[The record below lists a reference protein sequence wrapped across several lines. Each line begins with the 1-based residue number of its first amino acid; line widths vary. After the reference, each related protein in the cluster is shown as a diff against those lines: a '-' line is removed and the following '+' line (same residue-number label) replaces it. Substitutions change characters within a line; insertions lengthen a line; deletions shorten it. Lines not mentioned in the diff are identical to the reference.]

1 MFSISRTDQGGR
13 TMLVRMIGRVVMVSA
28 ALLAAAP
35 READAQPPPSATGG
49 GSGTGFSGMSANPY
63 LNPYLNPFLNPMM
76 TQSAQP
82 MKPTDALLY
91 MYAAQQAG
99 GGIGSGR
106 ISGVRPGGA
115 RAGQPTATPAYEPDE
130 TQRVTDV
137 PGGGAAGFFN
147 RGQAHP
153 QRTGR
158 FYNRP
163 GQYYG
168 NKRR

>member
-1 MFSISRTDQGGR
+1 
-13 TMLVRMIGRVVMVSA
+13 
-28 ALLAAAP
+28 
-35 READAQPPPSATGG
+35 
-49 GSGTGFSGMSANPY
+49 MSANPY

-82 MKPTDALLY
+82 MRPTDALLY
-91 MYAAQQAG
+91 MYAAQQAS

-130 TQRVTDV
+130 TQRVSDI
-137 PGGGAAGFFN
+137 PGAGAAGYFN
-147 RGQAHP
+147 RGQSHP

-158 FYNRP
+158 YYNRP
-163 GQYYG
+163 GRYYG
-168 NKRR
+168 NKSR